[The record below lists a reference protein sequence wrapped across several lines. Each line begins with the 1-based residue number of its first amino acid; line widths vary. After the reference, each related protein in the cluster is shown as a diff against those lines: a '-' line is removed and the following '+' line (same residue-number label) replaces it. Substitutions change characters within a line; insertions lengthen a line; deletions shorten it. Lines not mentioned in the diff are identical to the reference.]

1 MLLVVLLV
9 LVVEVLS
16 CEWLIVDA
24 LLDGEEGISASP
36 DIECRSLVDSLRRR
50 DQVGS
55 ERVRRRRE

>member
-1 MLLVVLLV
+1 VLLVVL

-24 LLDGEEGISASP
+24 LDDDEGISASP